1 MRRLWV
7 VPLLLLQTPLL
18 AQDYTERLESLVT
31 KLSPSIVTV
40 KAVLRTETK
49 FTGESQAQESRLN
62 MTGVSVSDDGLVMVS
77 NTAFSPM
84 RAMEMMG
91 MPGDVQGE
99 MGMKTTPTSIKV
111 VYGNEETEYD
121 AFLAATDT
129 NLDLAFVKVE
139 GLGERKVPFVDFGA
153 GTDAIVAQ
161 RVVQV
166 NRLGRGYDYAP
177 YFQTAL
183 VNGEIST
190 PRKAWL
196 LEGSISTFGLPV
208 FALGG
213 EVIGVLTT
221 IPSGIKEPGSAE
233 GFSFSMFMR
242 LLGGGGGT
250 TGTSFVLPAAVVKG
264 IVEQAKVRAV
274 EVAAQR
280 AKKRKEP
287 AKPPAQP
294 SKPATKPQTK
304 PPAKPGK

>member
-1 MRRLWV
+1 
-7 VPLLLLQTPLL
+7 
-18 AQDYTERLESLVT
+18 
-31 KLSPSIVTV
+31 
-40 KAVLRTETK
+40 
-49 FTGESQAQESRLN
+49 
-62 MTGVSVSDDGLVMVS
+62 
-77 NTAFSPM
+77 
-84 RAMEMMG
+84 
-91 MPGDVQGE
+91 
-99 MGMKTTPTSIKV
+99 
-111 VYGNEETEYD
+111 
-121 AFLAATDT
+121 
-129 NLDLAFVKVE
+129 
-139 GLGERKVPFVDFGA
+139 
-153 GTDAIVAQ
+153 VAPQ
-161 RVVQV
+161 
-166 NRLGRGYDYAP
+166 
-177 YFQTAL
+177 
-183 VNGEIST
+183 
-190 PRKAWL
+190 
-196 LEGSISTFGLPV
+196 GSISTFGLPV

-304 PPAKPGK
+304 PPA